1 MGCRCSNRH
10 SGRHTRLDPNQ
21 EDDSAN
27 ASNTN
32 IRLRFLN
39 DFKLP
44 IYTDKNI
51 VDKNNAAIKVAM
63 FEGGSKITSGPLSKV
78 KVEVLVLRGE
88 FCNNERDDWTEEEF
102 DNHILQGRDEQG
114 LLGTVQLTKGEAELS
129 QIRFKKGTCRK
140 KVIMAARVCKGENIA
155 LRVQGAI
162 MKPVVVQDRRNEA
175 NEKRHPPSLDDDVFR
190 LEEIARNGEYR
201 KRLKKEGIC
210 TVQDF
215 LKALNKDPNKLR
227 KILKMENQNSSW
239 LKLTGHARQCVL
251 EDMPELK
258 RYQSEEGNVVLFFN
272 CVHDLIGAEFGCHYV
287 ASGNFSPDQKALVN
301 KWKWRAYDKLEDIA
315 SDYIIKDNVPE
326 RISASLDAAAG
337 PSVPV
342 FSAPQPNFTA
352 SQAQRTALPA
362 QQLITPES
370 ILPSCQQ
377 NDATQMDPCCTFES
391 VLQCIDGLQVAMPDA
406 GACFCFDI
414 ALQPLCPV
422 HGQGHSCSELPGSG
436 HSNDYPYQ

>member
-1 MGCRCSNRH
+1 
-10 SGRHTRLDPNQ
+10 
-21 EDDSAN
+21 
-27 ASNTN
+27 
-32 IRLRFLN
+32 
-39 DFKLP
+39 
-44 IYTDKNI
+44 
-51 VDKNNAAIKVAM
+51 M

-326 RISASLDAAAG
+326 RISASPDAAAG

-352 SQAQRTALPA
+352 SQGTEAAENSPHGDINHIIPHQNGHSDAMIIHPGYLNTNDYQAQRTALPA